1 MSSTPSPVGRR
12 TASRIPPGR
21 FIWNFGVIEIWLIVF
36 FWLVFPHQVVSFSG
50 RRVVHLVYYRVQG
63 SCRRTSSPFRRD
75 FERDVKEVLA
85 SSKIKGR
92 IVAALVRQ
100 FCFEVGCCGVPCFA
114 CRPLFGQRRL
124 VLRRTSS
131 FSHFR
136 TKSSAM
142 FRYDVWS
149 IWCSFLSFG
158 FQNCQSYGPWMPQ
171 CSFRELRGSLGFHFC
186 SSGRLLGCI
195 LGALGMPWSPF
206 FHFWVSPGQHFWEPW
221 GPFGLYFGQIGGLW
235 GALGIPM
242 PPQPPK
248 TEFS

>member
-1 MSSTPSPVGRR
+1 M
-12 TASRIPPGR
+12 
-21 FIWNFGVIEIWLIVF
+21 
-36 FWLVFPHQVVSFSG
+36 
-50 RRVVHLVYYRVQG
+50 
-63 SCRRTSSPFRRD
+63 
-75 FERDVKEVLA
+75 A

-114 CRPLFGQRRL
+114 CRPPIGQRRF

-186 SSGRLLGCI
+186 SPGRLLGCI
-195 LGALGMPWSPF
+195 FPLLG
-206 FHFWVSPGQHFWEPW
+206 VSWAAFWEPW
-221 GPFGLYFGQIGGLW
+221 GPFGLHFGQIGGLW
-235 GALGIPM
+235 GALGVPM
-242 PPQPPK
+242 PSQPPK

>member
-1 MSSTPSPVGRR
+1 MV
-12 TASRIPPGR
+12 
-21 FIWNFGVIEIWLIVF
+21 L
-36 FWLVFPHQVVSFSG
+36 PHQVVSFSG

-114 CRPLFGQRRL
+114 CRSPIGQRRF

-186 SSGRLLGCI
+186 SSGCLLGCI
-195 LGALGMPWSPF
+195 LGALGMPRPPF
-206 FHFWVSPGQHFWEPW
+206 FHFWVSPGQHFGSLGGPLGYILAKLVASGAPW
-221 GPFGLYFGQIGGLW
+221 GSQCPPSRPKPNFLKFCPPFLEAFWINFG
-235 GALGIPM
+235 A
-242 PPQPPK
+242 K
-248 TEFS
+248 NR